1 MIKKRKRGVYTFCGC
16 VFGVI
21 ALDNRKWDEEIETS
35 QEIQPDI
42 DQLLEFWLREENTVV
57 DAQPEM
63 PAQDSTPLDIQHE
76 MPMQESAPEGK
87 YRKQSAADWQGSI
100 LMYLHDLSFLLAG
113 LVLVFLLLLR
123 VVVVSGTSMNATLLD
138 GDYLLLLS
146 STFYHDPQHG
156 DIIVASKESFDNG
169 APIVKRVIATE
180 GQWVNIDFERG
191 VVYVGDSRDTMEPLD
206 EPYTLTPTTVKEGTT
221 FPLRVDEGH
230 LFVLGDNRNGSK
242 DSRHPEIGLIDK
254 REVLGKVFFLF
265 FPGTNYGQE
274 KQDFGRIG
282 VVD

>member
-1 MIKKRKRGVYTFCGC
+1 MKLYADIPGERLDAFLARSVPDLTRSAAQKLLEEGC
-16 VFGVI
+16 VLCRGKPGKKNDKLS
-21 ALDNRKWDEEIETS
+21 AGDEVCLTIPEPKEV
-35 QEIQPDI
+35 DI
-42 DQLLEFWLREENTVV
+42 LPRE
-57 DAQPEM
+57 M
-63 PAQDSTPLDIQHE
+63 PLDIVYE
-76 MPMQESAPEGK
+76 DS
-87 YRKQSAADWQGSI
+87 D
-100 LMYLHDLSFLLAG
+100 
-113 LVLVFLLLLR
+113 
-123 VVVVSGTSMNATLLD
+123 VVVISK
-138 GDYLLLLS
+138 S
-146 STFYHDPQHG
+146 SY
-156 DIIVASKESFDNG
+156 DNG

-180 GQWVNIDFERG
+180 GQWVDIDFERG

-221 FPLRVDEGH
+221 FPLQVDKGH